1 MVVAMAVSR
10 WLDVEVR
17 LWDLMSVPALSQNAI
32 GVQNMTDITD
42 TPFRV
47 ERGPPHAILKK
58 RVTATPQ
65 NGDIKRL

>member
-1 MVVAMAVSR
+1 MREAGG
-10 WLDVEVR
+10 WTWKVEVR
-17 LWDLMSVPALSQNAI
+17 LWYLVTHALDGRGSNRSAK
-32 GVQNMTDITD
+32 MRDSLE

-65 NGDIKRL
+65 NGDIQRL

>member
-1 MVVAMAVSR
+1 MYDF
-10 WLDVEVR
+10 LE
-17 LWDLMSVPALSQNAI
+17 
-32 GVQNMTDITD
+32 

-65 NGDIKRL
+65 NGDIQRL